1 MLTGFRFL
9 GELTQNITVL
19 VKTLQTEEEVNSNQ
33 NLYLARTPI
42 VDSEND
48 ELFGSYEGQVFAADI
63 IVDDQE
69 AVIHEAGGFQAYS
82 GKGMVPKIK
91 HGARV
96 GESMIRRLNALSQQ
110 VTINDGDADL
120 ITGWE
125 NRMADR
131 LVQGIR
137 MRQNALAA
145 NMMLDLIAYDKLG
158 VKIDTGSSWGMP
170 TELKRVAATPWA
182 TSDANWIAGV
192 ADATAKPI
200 TDIRKAVQAGR
211 AAGAVYNRVTMA
223 SSTFALIPQTT
234 EFTDLAKFLYRF
246 DIPAGTLD
254 ISNVDVMVGLF
265 EQMTGVTLEMDDTVY
280 RERNTRNQNVM
291 TRNLPANYVLFSN
304 STDDGNSN
312 VFDYSNGTVI
322 ESLVAPLGNAAINEA
337 FGGVEQRGPFAFYNV
352 PHDLNP
358 PALVCWAVQVGW
370 PRKHSPE
377 ATARLRVYGA

>member
-170 TELKRVAATPWA
+170 SELKRVASPSWA
-182 TSDANWIAGV
+182 TDALGLV
-192 ADATAKPI
+192 ADTTAKPI
-200 TDIRKAVQAGR
+200 SDIRNTIKAGR

-234 EFTDLAKFLYRF
+234 EFLDMAKFLYRF
-246 DIPAGTLD
+246 DIPAGALD
-254 ISNVDVMVGLF
+254 TSNVDIMTNLF
-265 EQMTGVTLEMDDTVY
+265 QQMTGVTLEIDDTVY
-280 RERNTRNQNVM
+280 RERNTKNQNVM

-304 STDDGNSN
+304 SSDDGNSN

-337 FGGVEQRGPFAFYNV
+337 FGGAELRGPFAFYNV
-352 PHDLNP
+352 PPDLNP

-377 ATARLRVYGA
+377 STARLRVFGS

>member
-1 MLTGFRFL
+1 MNTGFRFL
-9 GELTQNITVL
+9 GELTQNINIL
-19 VKTLQTEEEVNSNQ
+19 VKTLQTEEEVNGEQ
-33 NLYLARTPI
+33 NRYLARTPI
-42 VDSEND
+42 VDTEND

-110 VTINDGDADL
+110 VNITDGDADL

-125 NRMADR
+125 NRLAER
-131 LVQGIR
+131 LVAGIR

-170 TELKRVAATPWA
+170 TELQRVAGTPWA
-182 TSDANWIAGV
+182 KNVGDFVAGV
-192 ADATAKPI
+192 ADPDAKPI

-211 AAGAVYNRVTMA
+211 AAGATYNRVTMA
-223 SSTFALIPQTT
+223 SATFNLIPQTT
-234 EFTDLAKFLYRF
+234 EFTDMAKFLYRF
-246 DIPAGTLD
+246 DLPAGALD
-254 ISNVDVMVGLF
+254 ISNVDVMTRLF
-265 EQMTGVTLEMDDTVY
+265 EQMTGLQLELDDTVY
-280 RERNTRNQNVM
+280 RERNTLNQNVM
-291 TRNLPANYVLFSN
+291 TRNLPQEYLLFSN
-304 STDDGNSN
+304 SADDGNDAI
-312 VFDYSNGTVI
+312 FDYSNGTVI
-322 ESLVAPLGNAAINEA
+322 ESLVAPLGNAAIREA
-337 FGGVEQRGPFAFYNV
+337 FGGAEQRGPFAFYNV

-358 PALVCWAVQVGW
+358 PALVCWATQVGW
-370 PRKHSPE
+370 PRKHAPE
-377 ATARLRVYGA
+377 ATARLLVL